1 MPTKPLIDRFLSKVN
16 QKESG
21 CWIWTGAIGTSG
33 YGEMG
38 INKKK
43 IRAHRV
49 AYELYVG
56 PIKELPGSDFRGTC
70 VMHTCDN
77 PACVNPEHLRLGTHA
92 DNMADKKAKNRFVC
106 RPLLGE
112 KHQNAKLKADD
123 IYLIRS
129 LNYVGAGLQQIAE
142 VFGVSRGTVH
152 KVLIGNTWAH
162 V

>member
-1 MPTKPLIDRFLSKVN
+1 MPTKPLQDRFLAKVK
-16 QKESG
+16 KEDCG
-21 CWIWTGAIGTSG
+21 CWSWTGFVGTSG

-38 INKKK
+38 INGKKV
-43 IRAHRV
+43 RAHRV

-56 PIKELPGSDFRGTC
+56 PIEELPDADYRGTC
-70 VMHTCDN
+70 VMHKCDN
-77 PACVNPEHLRLGTHA
+77 RTCVNPDHLVLGTHA
-92 DNMADKKAKNRFVC
+92 DNMADKMVKGRFVS

-142 VFGVSRGTVH
+142 LFGVSRGTVH